1 MLDYIN
7 ATPVAS
13 AIFVITLF
21 TSLLAFNNPEIYER
35 LILSPYQVY
44 RRQKIYTLI
53 TSGLIH
59 KDWQHLIFNMLSYY
73 FFAFNLE
80 RIIGHWQFAVLYLV
94 SLVLSDL
101 PTVMKHR
108 EDFWYRTLGASGAI
122 SAVVFSFIMFDPMT
136 KMMILPLPIP
146 IPAIVFG
153 GLYLVYCVY
162 AGRQRADTINHDAHF
177 YGALNGILITIIL
190 YPDVVP
196 YFLGKLGLR

>member
-1 MLDYIN
+1 MLEYIYV
-7 ATPVAS
+7 TPVAS
-13 AIFVITLF
+13 AIFVITLL
-21 TSLLAFNNPEIYER
+21 TSLLAFNNPETYER

-44 RRQKIYTLI
+44 RRQKIYTLL

-122 SAVVFSFIMFDPMT
+122 SAVLFSFIMFDPMT

-153 GLYLVYCVY
+153 VLYLVYCVY

>member
-1 MLDYIN
+1 MLDYIY

-13 AIFVITLF
+13 AIFLVTVL
-21 TSLLAFNNPEIYER
+21 TSLLAFSNPQIYER

-44 RRQKIYTLI
+44 RKQNVYTLL

-59 KDWQHLIFNMLSYY
+59 KDWMHLFFNMLSYY

-94 SLVLSDL
+94 SLVLSDI

-108 EDFWYRTLGASGAI
+108 EDFWYRTLGASGAV

-146 IPAIVFG
+146 IPAILFG
-153 GLYLVYCVY
+153 VLYLVYCVY
-162 AGRQRADTINHDAHF
+162 ASRQQADTINHDAHF
-177 YGALNGILITIIL
+177 YGALNGIIITIIL

>member
-1 MLDYIN
+1 MLEYFYV
-7 ATPVAS
+7 TPVAS
-13 AIFVITLF
+13 IIFVITLL
-21 TSLLAFNNPEIYER
+21 TSFLAFSNPEIYES

-44 RRQKIYTLI
+44 RKQKLYTLF

-59 KDWQHLIFNMLSYY
+59 KDWSHLFFNMLSYY

-80 RIIGHWQFAVLYLV
+80 RIMGHWQFAVLYLV

-136 KMMILPLPIP
+136 KMIIFPLPIP
-146 IPAIVFG
+146 IPAILFG
-153 GLYLVYCVY
+153 VLYLAYCVY
-162 AGRQRADTINHDAHF
+162 ASRQEIGTINHDAHF
-177 YGALNGILITIIL
+177 YGALNGIIITIIL
-190 YPDVVP
+190 YHQVVP
-196 YFLGKLGLR
+196 NFFEQLGLR